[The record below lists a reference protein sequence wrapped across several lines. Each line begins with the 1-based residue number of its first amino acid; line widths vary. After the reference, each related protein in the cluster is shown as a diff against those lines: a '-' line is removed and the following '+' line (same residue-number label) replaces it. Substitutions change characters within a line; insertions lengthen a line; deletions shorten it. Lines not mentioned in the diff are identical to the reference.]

1 MANKILIKRSTANAV
16 VTGLSNGEL
25 AFTQAG
31 NKLFIGAPDGSGVIA
46 IGGAHNPGTL
56 TANQALVANST
67 SGIDK
72 IIVANAAVTAVY
84 ANGTIGTAG
93 QVLHS
98 NGSVAYWDSIV
109 QVTDLSYSS
118 NGTTVTVASS
128 TGTDAVILAA
138 NSSVAGVISA
148 ADQSKLDGIEAGAQ
162 VNVDADLTY
171 SSNATTV
178 TIASST
184 GDDAVILAA
193 NSSVAGVLT
202 AADKSKLDG
211 ISEGAA
217 NGTVTSVSTGVG
229 LSGGPITTTGTI
241 SVVANNGISANASG
255 IFAVGANGISVD
267 ASGIN
272 AVAGD
277 GLVANTTGIHVVAAN
292 GISVAAD
299 SVGVT
304 TGSTLTV
311 NTSGIHVNTSLS
323 ITDLTLSGN
332 LVVNGT
338 LTTIDTDNIAVEDSL
353 IQLARNNTSTDSL
366 DIGLFG
372 AYGATGTKY
381 TGAFRDATD
390 GKWKFF
396 TGLEAA
402 PDTTVDTANGTYTV
416 ATLVANL
423 ESANVVITGG
433 SITGITDLAV
443 ADGGT
448 GRSTFTTNGVIYG
461 NGTDG
466 LLVTAAGTD
475 GQVLQAN
482 SSGVPVFAD
491 LDGGTF

>member
-31 NKLFIGAPDGSGVIA
+31 EKLFIGAPDGSGVIA
-46 IGGAHNPGTL
+46 IGGAHNPGVL

-72 IIVANAAVTAVY
+72 IIVANAAVTAIY
-84 ANGTIGTAG
+84 ANGSVGTDG
-93 QVLHS
+93 QFLTS
-98 NGSVAYWDSIV
+98 NGSVAYW
-109 QVTDLSYSS
+109 SS
-118 NGTTVTVASS
+118 ATTT
-128 TGTDAVILAA
+128 T
-138 NSSVAGVISA
+138 N
-148 ADQSKLDGIEAGAQ
+148 
-162 VNVDADLTY
+162 LTY

-178 TIASST
+178 TVASSN

-193 NSSVAGVLT
+193 NSTVAGVIS
-202 AADKSKLDG
+202 AADQSKLDG

-217 NGTVTSVSTGVG
+217 NGTVTSVATGDG

-241 SVVANNGISANASG
+241 AVVANNGISANASG

-272 AVAGD
+272 VVAGD
-277 GLVANTTGIHVVAAN
+277 GLVANTTGVHVGAAN
-292 GISVAAD
+292 GISVTAD
-299 SVGVT
+299 AVGVT

-332 LVVNGT
+332 LIVNGT
-338 LTTIDTDNIAVEDSL
+338 LTTIDTDNVTIEDSL

-381 TGAFRDATD
+381 SGAFRDATD

-396 TGLEAA
+396 TGLEAL
-402 PDTTVDTANGTYTV
+402 PDTTVDTANASYAV

-448 GRSTFTTNGVIYG
+448 GRSTFTTNGVIFG

-466 LLVTAAGTD
+466 LLVTDAGTD

>member
-25 AFTQAG
+25 AYTQAS

-72 IIVANAAVTAVY
+72 IIVANAAVTAVF
-84 ANGTIGTAG
+84 ANGTIGSAG

-98 NGSVAYWDSIV
+98 DGTKSYWDSIV

-138 NSSVAGVISA
+138 NS
-148 ADQSKLDGIEAGAQ
+148 
-162 VNVDADLTY
+162 T
-171 SSNATTV
+171 
-178 TIASST
+178 
-184 GDDAVILAA
+184 
-193 NSSVAGVLT
+193 VAGVLS
-202 AADKSKLDG
+202 AADKTKLDG

-217 NGTVTSVSTGVG
+217 NGTVTSISTGSG
-229 LSGGPITTTGTI
+229 LTGGDITTTGTI

-255 IFAVGANGISVD
+255 VFAVGANGISVD

-272 AVAGD
+272 VTAGD
-277 GLVANTTGIHVVAAN
+277 GLTANASGVHVGAAN
-292 GISVAAD
+292 GISVSAD
-299 SVGVT
+299 AIGVA

-311 NTSGIHVNTSLS
+311 NTSGVHVNTSLS

-372 AYGATGTKY
+372 AFGATGTKY

-390 GKWKFF
+390 GKWKLF
-396 TGLEAA
+396 TDLEVL
-402 PDTTVDTANGTYTV
+402 PDTTVDTANASYTV

-423 ESANVVITGG
+423 ESANVQITGG

-461 NGTDG
+461 NGTSG
-466 LLVTAAGTD
+466 LLVTSAGTE
-475 GQVLQAN
+475 GQVLQAG
-482 SSGVPVFAD
+482 SGGVPEFAD

>member
-72 IIVANAAVTAVY
+72 IIVANAAVTSVF
-84 ANGTIGTAG
+84 ANGSIGSNG

-98 NGSVAYWDSIV
+98 DGTIAYWDSIT

-118 NGTTVTVASS
+118 NGTTVTISSS
-128 TGTDAVILAA
+128 TGDNAIILAA
-138 NSSVAGVISA
+138 NSTVAGVISA
-148 ADQSKLDGIEAGAQ
+148 ADQSKLDGIAAGAQ
-162 VNVDADLTY
+162 T
-171 SSNATTV
+171 
-178 TIASST
+178 
-184 GDDAVILAA
+184 
-193 NSSVAGVLT
+193 
-202 AADKSKLDG
+202 
-211 ISEGAA
+211 
-217 NGTVTSVSTGVG
+217 GTVTSVSTGDG
-229 LSGGPITTTGTI
+229 LTGGDITTTGTI
-241 SVVANNGISANASG
+241 SVVANSGISANASG
-255 IFAVGANGISVD
+255 IFAVGANGVSVD
-267 ASGIN
+267 SSGIN
-272 AVAGD
+272 VVAGE
-277 GLVANTTGIHVVAAN
+277 GLIANTTGVHVGAAN
-292 GISVAAD
+292 GISVSAD
-299 SVGVT
+299 AVGVQ

-311 NTSGIHVNTSLS
+311 NNSGVHVNTSLS

-338 LTTIDTDNIAVEDSL
+338 LTTIDTDNIAVEDAL
-353 IQLARNNTSTDSL
+353 IQLARNNTTTDSL

-372 AYGATGTKY
+372 SYGDSGAKY
-381 TGAFRDATD
+381 TGAFRDASD

-396 TGLEAA
+396 TDLEAL
-402 PDTTVDTANGTYTV
+402 PDTTVDTANASFTV

-423 ESANVVITGG
+423 ESANVQITGG

-461 NGTDG
+461 NDTNG

>member
-31 NKLFIGAPDGSGVIA
+31 SKLFIGAPDGSGVIA
-46 IGGAHNPGTL
+46 IGGAHNPGVL

-84 ANGTIGTAG
+84 ANGSIGSAG
-93 QVLHS
+93 QFLTS
-98 NGSVAYWDSIV
+98 NGSVVYWSTAI
-109 QVTDLSYSS
+109 
-118 NGTTVTVASS
+118 TTT
-128 TGTDAVILAA
+128 
-138 NSSVAGVISA
+138 N
-148 ADQSKLDGIEAGAQ
+148 
-162 VNVDADLTY
+162 LTY

-184 GDDAVILAA
+184 GDNAIILAA
-193 NSSVAGVLT
+193 NSTVAGVIS

-211 ISEGAA
+211 IEAGAQANVPTNLGTTANTTTRTVTSSTGTDVILPAA
-217 NGTVTSVSTGVG
+217 NSTQAGVMLSTDKTKLDGIAANAQPGTVTSVATGNG

-241 SVVANNGISANASG
+241 SVVANNGLSANATG
-255 IFAVGANGISVD
+255 IYVVGGNGLIS
-267 ASGIN
+267 
-272 AVAGD
+272 
-277 GLVANTTGIHVVAAN
+277 NTTGVHVGAAN
-292 GISVAAD
+292 GISVTAD
-299 SVGVT
+299 AVGVQ

-311 NTSGIHVNTSLS
+311 NTSGVHVNTSLS

-338 LTTIDTDNIAVEDSL
+338 LTTIDTDNLSVEDSL
-353 IQLARNNTSTDSL
+353 IQIARNNTSTDSL
-366 DIGLFG
+366 DIGVYGSF
-372 AYGATGTKY
+372 GATGAKY
-381 TGAFRDATD
+381 TGVFRDATD

-396 TGLEAA
+396 TGLTVA
-402 PDTTVDTANGTYTV
+402 PNSTVDTANASFAI
-416 ATLVANL
+416 ATIVANL
-423 ESANVVITGG
+423 ESANVQITGG
-433 SITGITDLAV
+433 SITGITDLSV

-461 NGTDG
+461 NGTTG
-466 LLVTAAGTD
+466 LLVTAAGTN

-482 SSGVPVFAD
+482 ASGVPVFAD

>member
-31 NKLFIGAPDGSGVIA
+31 SKLFIGAPDGSGVIA
-46 IGGAHNPGTL
+46 IGGAHNPGVL

-84 ANGTIGTAG
+84 ANGSIGTNG

-118 NGTTVTVASS
+118 NGTTVTIASS
-128 TGTDAVILAA
+128 TGENAIILAA
-138 NSSVAGVISA
+138 NSTVAGVIS
-148 ADQSKLDGIEAGAQ
+148 
-162 VNVDADLTY
+162 
-171 SSNATTV
+171 
-178 TIASST
+178 
-184 GDDAVILAA
+184 
-193 NSSVAGVLT
+193 

-211 ISEGAA
+211 IATGAQT
-217 NGTVTSVSTGVG
+217 GTVTSVSTGSG
-229 LSGGPITTTGTI
+229 LTGGDITTTGTI

-272 AVAGD
+272 AVAGN
-277 GLVANTTGIHVVAAN
+277 GLIANTTGIHVGAAN

-299 SVGVT
+299 SVGVQ

-311 NTSGIHVNTSLS
+311 NNSGIHVNTSLS

-332 LVVNGT
+332 LIVNGT

-353 IQLARNNTSTDSL
+353 IQLARNNTTTDSL

-372 AYGATGTKY
+372 TFGATGAKY
-381 TGAFRDATD
+381 TGVFRDATD

-396 TGLEAA
+396 TGLEAL
-402 PDTTVDTANGTYTV
+402 PDTTVDTANSSYTV

-423 ESANVVITGG
+423 ESANVQITGG

-461 NGTDG
+461 NGTSG

-482 SSGVPVFAD
+482 SSGVPLFAD

>member
-31 NKLFIGAPDGSGVIA
+31 SKLFIGAPDGSGVIA
-46 IGGAHNPGTL
+46 IGGAHNPGVL

-84 ANGTIGTAG
+84 ANGSVGTDG
-93 QVLHS
+93 QFLTS
-98 NGSVAYWDSIV
+98 NGSVVYWS
-109 QVTDLSYSS
+109 TA
-118 NGTTVTVASS
+118 TTT
-128 TGTDAVILAA
+128 T
-138 NSSVAGVISA
+138 N
-148 ADQSKLDGIEAGAQ
+148 
-162 VNVDADLTY
+162 LTY

-184 GDDAVILAA
+184 GDNAIILAA
-193 NSSVAGVLT
+193 NSTVAGVIS

-211 ISEGAA
+211 IAA
-217 NGTVTSVSTGVG
+217 NAQPGTVTSVATGNG

-241 SVVANNGISANASG
+241 SVVANNGLSANATG
-255 IFAVGANGISVD
+255 IYVVGGNGLIS
-267 ASGIN
+267 
-272 AVAGD
+272 
-277 GLVANTTGIHVVAAN
+277 NTTGVHVGAAN
-292 GISVAAD
+292 GISVTAD
-299 SVGVT
+299 AVGVQ

-311 NTSGIHVNTSLS
+311 NNSGVHVNTSLS

-338 LTTIDTDNIAVEDSL
+338 LTTIDTDNLAVEDSL
-353 IQLARNNTSTDSL
+353 IQIARNNTSTDSL
-366 DIGLFG
+366 DIGIYG
-372 AYGATGTKY
+372 SYGATGAKY

-396 TGLEAA
+396 TDLTVA
-402 PDTTVDTANGTYTV
+402 PNSTVDTANASFAI
-416 ATLVANL
+416 ATIVANL
-423 ESANVVITGG
+423 ESANVQITGG
-433 SITGITDLAV
+433 SITGITDLSV

-461 NGTDG
+461 NGTSG

-482 SSGVPVFAD
+482 ASGVPVFAD

>member
-31 NKLFIGAPDGSGVIA
+31 SKLFIGAPDGSGVIA
-46 IGGAHNPGTL
+46 IGGAHNPGVL

-84 ANGTIGTAG
+84 ANGSIGSAG
-93 QVLHS
+93 QFLTS
-98 NGSVAYWDSIV
+98 DGTKTYWSTAT
-109 QVTDLSYSS
+109 Q
-118 NGTTVTVASS
+118 TT
-128 TGTDAVILAA
+128 
-138 NSSVAGVISA
+138 N
-148 ADQSKLDGIEAGAQ
+148 
-162 VNVDADLTY
+162 LTY

-178 TIASST
+178 TVASST
-184 GDDAVILAA
+184 GDDAIILAA
-193 NSSVAGVLT
+193 NSTVAGVIS

-211 ISEGAA
+211 IAA
-217 NGTVTSVSTGVG
+217 NSQPGTVTSVATGNG

-241 SVVANNGISANASG
+241 SVVANNGLSANATG
-255 IFAVGANGISVD
+255 IYVVGGN
-267 ASGIN
+267 
-272 AVAGD
+272 
-277 GLVANTTGIHVVAAN
+277 GLVSNTTGVHVGAAN
-292 GISVAAD
+292 GISVTAD
-299 SVGVT
+299 AVGLT

-311 NTSGIHVNTSLS
+311 NTSGVHVNTSLS

-338 LTTIDTDNIAVEDSL
+338 LTTIDTDNLSVEDSL
-353 IQLARNNTSTDSL
+353 IQIARNNTSTDSL
-366 DIGLFG
+366 DIGVYGSF
-372 AYGATGTKY
+372 GATGAKY
-381 TGAFRDATD
+381 TGVFRDATD

-396 TGLEAA
+396 TGLTVA
-402 PDTTVDTANGTYTV
+402 PNSTVDTANASFAI
-416 ATLVANL
+416 ATIVANL
-423 ESANVVITGG
+423 ESANVQITGG
-433 SITGITDLAV
+433 SITGITDLSV

-461 NGTDG
+461 NGTSG

-482 SSGVPVFAD
+482 ASGVPVFAD

>member
-31 NKLFIGAPDGSGVIA
+31 SKLFIGAPDGSGVIA
-46 IGGAHNPGTL
+46 IGGAHNPGVL

-84 ANGTIGTAG
+84 ANGSVGTDG
-93 QVLHS
+93 QFLTS
-98 NGSVAYWDSIV
+98 NGSVVFWSTA
-109 QVTDLSYSS
+109 
-118 NGTTVTVASS
+118 TTT
-128 TGTDAVILAA
+128 T
-138 NSSVAGVISA
+138 N
-148 ADQSKLDGIEAGAQ
+148 
-162 VNVDADLTY
+162 LTY

-184 GDDAVILAA
+184 GDNAIILAA
-193 NSSVAGVLT
+193 NSTVAGVIS
-202 AADKSKLDG
+202 AADQSKLEG
-211 ISEGAA
+211 IAA
-217 NGTVTSVSTGVG
+217 NAQPGTVTSVATGNG

-241 SVVANNGISANASG
+241 SVVANNGLSANATG
-255 IFAVGANGISVD
+255 IYVVGGNGLIS
-267 ASGIN
+267 
-272 AVAGD
+272 
-277 GLVANTTGIHVVAAN
+277 NTTGVHVGAAN
-292 GISVAAD
+292 GISVTAD
-299 SVGVT
+299 AVGVQ

-311 NTSGIHVNTSLS
+311 NTSGVHVNTSLS

-338 LTTIDTDNIAVEDSL
+338 LTTIDTDNLSVEDSL
-353 IQLARNNTSTDSL
+353 IQIARNNTSTDSL
-366 DIGLFG
+366 DIGVYGSF
-372 AYGATGTKY
+372 GATGAKY
-381 TGAFRDATD
+381 TGVFRDATD

-396 TGLEAA
+396 TGLTVA
-402 PDTTVDTANGTYTV
+402 PNSTVDTANASFAI
-416 ATLVANL
+416 ATIVANL
-423 ESANVVITGG
+423 ESANVQITGG
-433 SITGITDLAV
+433 SITGITDLSV

-461 NGTDG
+461 NGTTG
-466 LLVTAAGTD
+466 LLVTAAGTN

-482 SSGVPVFAD
+482 ASGVPVFAD

>member
-31 NKLFIGAPDGSGVIA
+31 EKLFIGAPDGSGVIA

-84 ANGTIGTAG
+84 ANGSIGTAG

-138 NSSVAGVISA
+138 NSTVAGVISA
-148 ADQSKLDGIEAGAQ
+148 ADQLKLDGI
-162 VNVDADLTY
+162 
-171 SSNATTV
+171 
-178 TIASST
+178 
-184 GDDAVILAA
+184 AA
-193 NSSVAGVLT
+193 NAQT
-202 AADKSKLDG
+202 
-211 ISEGAA
+211 
-217 NGTVTSVSTGVG
+217 GTVTTVSTGVG
-229 LSGGPITTTGTI
+229 LTGGDITTTGTI

-255 IFAVGANGISVD
+255 VFAVSANGISVD

-272 AVAGD
+272 VVAGD
-277 GLVANTTGIHVVAAN
+277 GLVANTLGVHVGAAN

-299 SVGVT
+299 SVGVQ

-311 NTSGIHVNTSLS
+311 NTSGVHVNTSLS

-381 TGAFRDATD
+381 SGVFRDATD
-390 GKWKFF
+390 GKWKLF
-396 TGLEAA
+396 TGLEAL
-402 PDTTVDTANGTYTV
+402 PDTTVDTANGSYTV
-416 ATLVANL
+416 ATLVADL

-482 SSGVPVFAD
+482 SSGVPLFAD